1 MRVYVGFC
9 LVGLLI
15 VIAVW
20 LIAPR
25 FTTAAKASAVLAAGV
40 ICLSAAAVALLPVV
54 LVGPRYPDYLMQ
66 AGLGAMLLRLFLTLA
81 VGAWY
86 LWAKQPPRMTFMMS
100 AVGFYLAALAAETW
114 IAIDSVRRYWKAP
127 QGR

>member
-1 MRVYVGFC
+1 MGFC
-9 LVGLLI
+9 LVGLL
-15 VIAVW
+15 VVVAVW

-25 FTTAAKASAVLAAGV
+25 LTTGAKASAVTAAAV
-40 ICLSAAAVALLPVV
+40 ICYASAIVALLPVV

-66 AGLGAMLLRLFLTLA
+66 AGLGAMGLRMFLTLA

-86 LWAKQPPRMTFMMS
+86 LWEKQPPRMTFMMS
-100 AVGFYLAALAAETW
+100 VVVFYLVALAAETW